1 MYGYGES
8 YFERF
13 RRQTVGIDQS
23 IETPYGTMPLLY
35 ADWIASGRL
44 YYQIEQRMVEEI
56 GPWVANT
63 HSESSATGR
72 LMTHA
77 YHEAAQ
83 IIKAHVGANQEDVLL
98 PCGNGATGAI
108 NKLQRLMGLKVHERW
123 QSRVVLPSNE
133 RPVIFVTHMEHHSNQ
148 TSWLETLGDVVVVP
162 PDDFGRVS
170 PQMLEE
176 QVERYRDRPLLIGS
190 FTACSNV
197 TGLRTPYHDLARV
210 MHRHG
215 GVCFVDFAA
224 SAPYDPIC
232 MHPGECEADLDA
244 IFFSPHKFLGGPGA
258 SGILVFHKSLY
269 HNQIPDQPGGGT
281 VAWTNP
287 WGGRKYVEEIEVREN
302 GGTPGFLQLIRA
314 AMAIRVKEEMGT
326 TAIYEREQQV
336 VRDMQHRLSGVP
348 NIRVLGWPAAPM
360 GGTGTGRDGTRL
372 GLGETDQSLNRIGVF
387 SFYVPNLHYNLVVQL
402 LNDRYGIQTR
412 GGCLCAGTYGHYL
425 LGITQEESQS
435 ITLQIDSGNL
445 EVKPGWVRVSLHP
458 TMTDAEIEYISRAIT
473 EIAED
478 GKSFAKDY
486 IQRKQSGTFVH
497 KIGERPKIDIG
508 RWFN

>member
-1 MYGYGES
+1 MNHES

-13 RRQTVGIDQS
+13 RRKIIGIDQT
-23 IETPYGTMPLLY
+23 IETPYGTIPLLY

-44 YYQIEQRMVEEI
+44 YQPIEQTIAEEI

-63 HSESSATGR
+63 HSESSTTGK
-72 LMTHA
+72 LMTYA

-83 IIKAHVGANQEDVLL
+83 AIKAHVGAHQEDVLL
-98 PCGNGATGAI
+98 PCGNGATAAI

-123 QSRVVLPSNE
+123 QSRGGLPPSE
-133 RPVIFVTHMEHHSNQ
+133 RPVVFVTHMEHHSNH
-148 TSWLETLGDVVVVP
+148 TSWLETIADVVILP
-162 PDDFGRVS
+162 PDDFGLVS

-176 QVERYRDRPLLIGS
+176 KVERYRDRPLLIGS

-232 MHPGECEADLDA
+232 MHPSDSEGDLDA
-244 IFFSPHKFLGGPGA
+244 IFFSPHRFLGGPGS

-269 HNQIPDQPGGGT
+269 HNQVPDQPGGGT

-287 WGGRKYVEEIEVREN
+287 WGGRKYSEEIEIRED

-314 AMAIRVKEEMGT
+314 ALAIRVKIEMGT
-326 TAIYEREQQV
+326 ARIHDREQQIV
-336 VRDMQHRLSGVP
+336 TEMKHRLSGVP
-348 NIRVLGWPAAPM
+348 NVHLLGWPTASKSLCNGR
-360 GGTGTGRDGTRL
+360 GGDAMN
-372 GLGETDQSLNRIGVF
+372 QIGVV
-387 SFYVPNLHYNLVVQL
+387 SFYVPDLHYNLVVQL

-425 LGITQEESQS
+425 LGITQEQSQS
-435 ITLQIDSGNL
+435 ITIQIDSGNL
-445 EVKPGWVRVSLHP
+445 DVKPGWVRVSLHP
-458 TMTDAEIEYISRAIT
+458 TMTDAEIEYVSCAIT
-473 EIAED
+473 EIAQA
-478 GKSFAKDY
+478 GKSFAEDY
-486 IQRKQSGTFVH
+486 IHQDQSGIFVH
-497 KIGERPKIDIG
+497 KAGELPRMDVR
-508 RWFN
+508 RWFFLNE